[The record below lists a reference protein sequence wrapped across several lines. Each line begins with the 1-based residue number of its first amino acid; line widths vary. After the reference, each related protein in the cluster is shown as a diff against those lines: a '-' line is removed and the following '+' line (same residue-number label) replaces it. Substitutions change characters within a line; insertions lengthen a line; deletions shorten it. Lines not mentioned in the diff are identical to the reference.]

1 MYLIYSS
8 DDMKVYEQIVG
19 VLFLLLKIAA
29 LALKSCHHV
38 PCNDV
43 KLFNVNIGISFYAE
57 LFMLL
62 IRYS

>member
-1 MYLIYSS
+1 
-8 DDMKVYEQIVG
+8 MKVYEQIVG
-19 VLFLLLKIAA
+19 VLFLLLKISA
-29 LALKSCHHV
+29 LALKSCHRV

-62 IRYS
+62 IRYL

>member
-1 MYLIYSS
+1 
-8 DDMKVYEQIVG
+8 MKVYEHIVG

-29 LALKSCHHV
+29 LALKSCHHI

-43 KLFNVNIGISFYAE
+43 KLFNVNNGISFYAE

-62 IRYS
+62 IRYL